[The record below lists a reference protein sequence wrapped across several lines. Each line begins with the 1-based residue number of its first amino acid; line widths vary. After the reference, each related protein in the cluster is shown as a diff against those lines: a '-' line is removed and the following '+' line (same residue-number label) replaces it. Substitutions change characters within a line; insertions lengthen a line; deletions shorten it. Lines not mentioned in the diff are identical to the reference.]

1 MSENMP
7 VIVEGWVVAADRA
20 GIWLVSGNDAWRT
33 APVPSDSG
41 PHFELEL
48 ELSGHGIGC
57 DQVALMHS
65 TSWRA
70 DGPQLIVAYMV
81 VVKADDLVRGI
92 WRDAR
97 PVTVKTAD
105 AVGKPRTHAPTE
117 PPEPSDFHV
126 LMHGLRHLR
135 YLLDHDTTNAAAM
148 GDLWRQHL
156 APFEP
161 ALAEMYSEP
170 HRAA

>member
-1 MSENMP
+1 MAENMP
-7 VIVEGWVVAADRA
+7 VIAEGWVVAADQA
-20 GIWLVSGNDAWRT
+20 GLWLVSGNGAWST

-48 ELSGHGIGC
+48 ELFKHGIVG
-57 DQVALMHS
+57 DKIALMHS

-70 DGPQLIVAYMV
+70 DGPHLIVTYMV

-97 PVTVKTAD
+97 PITVKA
-105 AVGKPRTHAPTE
+105 AGKVGAPRTHAPTE

-135 YLLDHDTTNAAAM
+135 YLLDHDATNAEAL
-148 GDLWRQHL
+148 GETWRTAL
-156 APFEP
+156 EPFEET
-161 ALAEMYSEP
+161 LAEMYSEP

>member
-1 MSENMP
+1 MAENMP
-7 VIVEGWVVAADRA
+7 VIAEGWVVAADRV
-20 GIWLVSGNDAWRT
+20 GLWLVSGDGAWGT

-48 ELSGHGIGC
+48 ELFNHGITR

-70 DGPQLIVAYMV
+70 DGPQLIVTYMV
-81 VVKADDLVRGI
+81 VVRASDLVRGC
-92 WRDAR
+92 WRNAR
-97 PVTVKTAD
+97 PITVKA
-105 AVGKPRTHAPTE
+105 AGKVGAPRTHAPAD

-135 YLLDHDTTNAAAM
+135 YLLDHDATNAAAM
-148 GDLWRQHL
+148 GGLWRQHL

-161 ALAEMYSEP
+161 ALAGMYSER
-170 HRAA
+170 HVA

>member
-1 MSENMP
+1 MAENMP
-7 VIVEGWVVAADRA
+7 VTAEGWVVAADRA
-20 GIWLVSGNDAWRT
+20 GLWLVSGAGAWRT
-33 APVPSDSG
+33 PAVPSDSG

-48 ELSGHGIGC
+48 ELGAHGIHE

-70 DGPQLIVAYMV
+70 DGPRLIVTYMV
-81 VVKADDLVRGI
+81 VVTADDLVRGN
-92 WRDAR
+92 WRHAL
-97 PVTVKTAD
+97 PITVRA
-105 AVGKPRTHAPTE
+105 AGEVGRPRTHAPDE

-126 LMHGLRHLR
+126 LMHGLRHLK
-135 YLLDHDTTNAAAM
+135 YLLDHDATSAAAM

-156 APFEP
+156 GPFEP
-161 ALAEMYSEP
+161 ALAGMYSEP